1 MFETSCIYIYIL
13 LDRGR
18 REKKKK
24 ETPSFGLHSLDL
36 HNSQA
41 LRKIETIN
49 GESSVIMKTTPGSR
63 YPLFHNHNKYYTP
76 PPPLLP
82 CWKACSS
89 RRTPRAAS
97 SRTGRAISLS
107 LSLSLLFREK
117 KSSRGRAVTAVIG
130 NQGRVRVD
138 RGQTRPS
145 MKPLSTLRALSRQS
159 RPLDS
164 IIDRLNSLFTHRI
177 NPPIESRSV
186 YYNNN
191 IRASNR
197 FELRDNSSLV
207 MTARSG
213 NCFQTTVRS
222 NWMET
227 RFRSKKILNVIIQTC
242 VYVCAW

>member
-76 PPPLLP
+76 SPLLP

-107 LSLSLLFREK
+107 LFIIQRKKEQSR
-117 KSSRGRAVTAVIG
+117 KSSHSCHRKSRESARWSRPNTAVHETAFYSPCSFPTISSPRFD
-130 NQGRVRVD
+130 NR
-138 RGQTRPS
+138 S
-145 MKPLSTLRALSRQS
+145 FKLAL
-159 RPLDS
+159 
-164 IIDRLNSLFTHRI
+164 H
-177 NPPIESRSV
+177 
-186 YYNNN
+186 
-191 IRASNR
+191 ASNKPADR
-197 FELRDNSSLV
+197 I
-207 MTARSG
+207 
-213 NCFQTTVRS
+213 
-222 NWMET
+222 
-227 RFRSKKILNVIIQTC
+227 SKRVL
-242 VYVCAW
+242 

>member
-1 MFETSCIYIYIL
+1 
-13 LDRGR
+13 
-18 REKKKK
+18 
-24 ETPSFGLHSLDL
+24 
-36 HNSQA
+36 
-41 LRKIETIN
+41 
-49 GESSVIMKTTPGSR
+49 MKTTPGSR

-76 PPPLLP
+76 PFSLVEKRVLRGELLEQHHP
-82 CWKACSS
+82 E
-89 RRTPRAAS
+89 PEEQ
-97 SRTGRAISLS
+97 SLS

-222 NWMET
+222 AWMET

-242 VYVCAW
+242 VYVCVCVVVWNKKKKLETRLNS